1 MSKQLRAFIIGAGSR
16 AMQYASHAQQHP
28 EELKIVGVVE
38 PDLIRRQKAADLY
51 DIPAENC
58 FESTEELVQRPQMA
72 DFVIN
77 GTMDQHHVPT
87 CLPLLE
93 AGYDILLEKPFAT
106 DVDEMWNLV
115 EKARQC
121 GRKIAICHV
130 LRHTPF
136 YSAIRQKLLDGA
148 IGEIIN
154 IQASEHVSYHHT
166 AVAFV
171 RGKWGKTSFSKSSM
185 LMAKSCHDLDLI
197 AWLNSGIRPTSV
209 GSFGSIFQF
218 RSDKA
223 PEGHG
228 THCLVDC
235 SIEEDC
241 LYSAKKH
248 YIDHP
253 DRWSTYTWDTVGSTK
268 KLTLEEKMASL
279 KNGNPYGRCVWEC
292 DNDIVDHQSLAIEFE
307 NGSTATLNMIG
318 GTAKPSRKI
327 HIIGTHGEI
336 EGCFE
341 DSQFVVR
348 HIDPRPVH
356 EYSEETIDINIHE
369 DTTGV
374 TGQHGGGD
382 LRVIADF
389 LRVLR
394 GEKPSISSTDIEDSI
409 NGHLI
414 GFCADRSARERKT
427 VEINPSR

>member
-1 MSKQLRAFIIGAGSR
+1 MPKQLKAVIVGAGSR
-16 AMQYASHAQQHP
+16 AMQYASHAQRHP

-38 PDLIRRQKAADLY
+38 PISVRRQKAADLY
-51 DIPAENC
+51 GIPKEHC
-58 FESTEELVQRPQMA
+58 FESIEEFVQKPQMA
-72 DFVIN
+72 DFAIN

-87 CLPLLE
+87 CLPLLDT
-93 AGYDILLEKPFAT
+93 GYHILLEKPFAT
-106 DVDEMWNLV
+106 SEEELWQLV
-115 EKARQC
+115 HKARQC

-136 YSAIRQKLLDGA
+136 YAAIRQKIIDGA

-197 AWLNSGIRPTSV
+197 AWMNSGIRPTSV
-209 GSFGSIFQF
+209 ASFGSIFQF

-223 PEGHG
+223 PKGHG
-228 THCLVDC
+228 NRCLVDC
-235 SIEEDC
+235 TIEEDC

-248 YIDHP
+248 YIDHL

-268 KLTLEEKMASL
+268 ELNLEEKITSL
-279 KNGNPYGRCVWEC
+279 KNSNPYGRCVWEC
-292 DNDIVDHQSLAIEFE
+292 DNDIVDHQSLAVEFE

-318 GTAKPSRKI
+318 GTAKASRKL
-327 HIIGTHGEI
+327 HLIGTHGEI
-336 EGCFE
+336 EGSFE

-348 HIDPRPVH
+348 HIDPRPGH
-356 EYSEETIDINIHE
+356 EYSEETIDTTIYE
-369 DTTGV
+369 DTSGV

-382 LRVIADF
+382 MRVLPDF
-389 LRVLR
+389 LRVIL
-394 GEKPSISSTDIEDSI
+394 GEEPSISSTDLEDSI

-414 GFCADRSARERKT
+414 GFCADRSVQEQRK
-427 VEINPSR
+427 VEIPTSR

>member
-1 MSKQLRAFIIGAGSR
+1 MSKQLKAVIVGAGSR

-38 PDLIRRQKAADLY
+38 PIAVRRQKAADLY
-51 DIPAENC
+51 QIPSQHC
-58 FESTEELVQRPQMA
+58 FQSTDELVQKSRIA

-87 CLPLLE
+87 SLPLLK

-106 DVDEMWNLV
+106 SEEELWQLV
-115 EKARQC
+115 NQARQC
-121 GRKIAICHV
+121 GRKISICHV

-136 YSAIRQKLLDGA
+136 YAAIRQQLINGA
-148 IGEIIN
+148 IGELIN
-154 IQASEHVSYHHT
+154 IQAIEHVSYHHM

-171 RGKWGKTSFSKSSM
+171 RGKWGKTAFSKSSM

-197 AWLNSGIRPTSV
+197 AWMNSGIRPTSV
-209 GSFGSIFQF
+209 ASFGSIFQF

-228 THCLVDC
+228 TRCLVDC
-235 SIEEDC
+235 SIEENC

-253 DRWSTYTWDTVGSTK
+253 DRWSTYTWDTVSSTK
-268 KLTLEEKMASL
+268 EMTLDEKINSL
-279 KNGNPYGRCVWEC
+279 KTDSPYGRCVWEC
-292 DNDIVDHQSLAIEFE
+292 DNDIADHQSVAIEFE
-307 NGSTATLNMIG
+307 NGSTATLNLVG
-318 GTAKPSRKI
+318 GAAKGSRKL
-327 HIIGTHGEI
+327 HLIGTHGEI
-336 EGCFE
+336 EGSFE
-341 DSQFVVR
+341 DARFVIR
-348 HIDPRPVH
+348 HIDPSPGN
-356 EYSEETIDINIHE
+356 EYSEKIIDTTRYE

-374 TGQHGGGD
+374 TGGHGGGD
-382 LRVIADF
+382 LRIVPDF

-414 GFCADRSARERKT
+414 GFCADRSARENKKI
-427 VEINPSR
+427 EISSSQ